1 MLVVLKCHLR
11 WNLSSKV
18 NHKNPATDSS
28 HLGQWLRW
36 PEPQCGR
43 HQQGWHHLARHGKS
57 TQNAFYTTSKWVV
70 SILLRNCETLCRK
83 KHLNL
88 ILNLFESCHCEL
100 FVLVQEGGPHT
111 EKNLGWP
118 VIKHKASVSRCTIQP
133 LARSFHRVKIIY
145 TLKRNILVK
154 TRQDLDNKLYCRGFR
169 LTSFFWTVCLH
180 NEQNTY

>member
-1 MLVVLKCHLR
+1 MKAQSIISAPLIANYILKLKVKKIYGKMLVVLKCHLR

-18 NHKNPATDSS
+18 NQKNPATDSS

-36 PEPQCGR
+36 PEPHCGR

-83 KHLNL
+83 KYLNL

-118 VIKHKASVSRCTIQP
+118 TMRWKSQRIALHRTASCSKFSQ
-133 LARSFHRVKIIY
+133 SK
-145 TLKRNILVK
+145 N
-154 TRQDLDNKLYCRGFR
+154 
-169 LTSFFWTVCLH
+169 
-180 NEQNTY
+180 

>member
-70 SILLRNCETLCRK
+70 SILLRNCETLCWK

-88 ILNLFESCHCEL
+88 ILNLLESCHCEL

-118 VIKHKASVSRCTIQP
+118 IMKRESQCIALHHSASCSKFSQSKKWC
-133 LARSFHRVKIIY
+133 
-145 TLKRNILVK
+145 TLKKNNLVK
-154 TRQDLDNKLYCRGFR
+154 TRQEFGNKLYCRRFGFA
-169 LTSFFWTVCLH
+169 SFFWTVCLH
-180 NEQNTY
+180 NETNT